1 MDPLFPTIP
10 DDLSSL
16 SDDDLSALKAEHE
29 VALDKI
35 EAEDAE
41 YTAGYTG
48 AEIIEALAA
57 GAEQVKAIRAEQD
70 RRVQEHEAYQAEKT
84 RLAAEARGLL
94 TTETVEDDDVDADAT
109 PEPLAADTVEAVE
122 TVEEIPVVEEP
133 VAVVAAAVAP
143 TYRRAPAAST
153 PIRVIDENPMPVLV
167 AAAGVP
173 GNAVRAGQPLDRD
186 TFAKALIEVA
196 KRLGRPSKNDNG
208 NLEKHLVASM
218 HMPYPEDRIL
228 RSRDYDGNLE
238 KLQNVGSPFLGK
250 KGQEALLASGGLC
263 APLEPFYTQPNLS
276 TAARPVRD
284 ALPNFMAER
293 GGVSVPTPST
303 IGDITTAISVI
314 EEADDALGGTYAT
327 KSCQDLSCP
336 SWTDVAVTVIA
347 HCREYGN
354 LNAMAWPE
362 GIAHEND
369 ITMAA
374 QSRAADGYLL
384 DRLTTLS
391 LVNTYAVGYGSLSV
405 VIGGLLQAKAS
416 TISVLRMNPGT
427 RFRALLPAWAADNLA
442 WDLVNS
448 QFGRFE
454 IGPDGVAGL
463 LGRYN
468 IDVSWY
474 LDTATGD
481 GQVFSDEVTSTAL
494 DRFPGEID
502 AYVFPE
508 GTFLHIDSG
517 DLELGIVRDST
528 LNSLNDFQVFGE
540 TFENVARIGPAQ
552 AAKKIAFTA
561 CPTGE
566 VAAPNGT
573 AITCS

>member
-1 MDPLFPTIP
+1 MDPLFPTLP
-10 DDLSSL
+10 DDLTAL
-16 SDDDLSALKAEHE
+16 SDDDLQSLKAEHE

-41 YTAGYTG
+41 YTAGYD
-48 AEIIEALAA
+48 ASDIITALAA
-57 GAEQVKAIRAEQD
+57 GVEQIKAINAEQD
-70 RRVQEHEAYQAEKT
+70 ARVAAHDEYLAEKA
-84 RLAAEARGLL
+84 RLSAEARGI
-94 TTETVEDDDVDADAT
+94 VAQPAEDDAGDDGDADVAVLGDESDT
-109 PEPLAADTVEAVE
+109 PAVA
-122 TVEEIPVVEEP
+122 EEP
-133 VAVVAAAVAP
+133 EVLVAAVADP
-143 TYRRAPAAST
+143 EPARVYRRAPVAST
-153 PIRVIDENPMPVLV
+153 PIRVISEDPVASLV
-167 AAAGVP
+167 ASVGVSGTQIRP
-173 GNAVRAGQPLDRD
+173 GSVLDRE
-186 TFAKALIEVA
+186 TFAKALIATA
-196 KRLGRPSKNDNG
+196 KNLGKPRKHAGGGEEKTTLASVRFPFSEDRTLRARDFEG
-208 NLEKHLVASM
+208 NLSKIQA
-218 HMPYPEDRIL
+218 
-228 RSRDYDGNLE
+228 
-238 KLQNVGSPFLGK
+238 VGSPFLGK
-250 KGQEALLASGGLC
+250 KGQDALVASGGLC

-284 ALPNFMAER
+284 ALPSFMAER

-314 EEADDALGGTYAT
+314 TEENDALGGTYAT
-327 KSCQDLSCP
+327 KTCQDLTCP

-374 QSRAADGYLL
+374 HSRAADGYLL

-391 LVNTYAVGYGSLSV
+391 LANTYNVGYGSLSV
-405 VIGGLLQAKAS
+405 IIGGLLQAKAS

-474 LDTATGD
+474 LDEATGD
-481 GQVFSDEVTSTAL
+481 GQVFADEVTGGAL
-494 DRFPGEID
+494 DRFPGTIEG
-502 AYVFPE
+502 YVFPE

-517 DLELGIVRDST
+517 DLELGLVRDST
-528 LNSLNDFQVFGE
+528 LNSTNDFQVFGE

-552 AAKKIAFTA
+552 AAKKITFTA

-573 AITCS
+573 AITC